1 MEVNVSQ
8 AAQVAVNGSTAYTT
22 SSDFCRIFAEE
33 TNGLFTL
40 ALLLT
45 ADPEKAEKCF
55 VAGLEN
61 CVEGN
66 AVFKEWARSWSRR
79 AVIQHAIQ
87 MVAPLEG
94 SSRKAMIDVE
104 PRLRAVLNLDKLERF
119 VFVMSVLE
127 GYSNQDCAIL
137 LGCTRQAVMS
147 ARARALD
154 QIASADEINR
164 MQTGAIENAHTHL
177 SN

>member
-1 MEVNVSQ
+1 MSQ
-8 AAQVAVNGSTAYTT
+8 AARVIVNGSTAYTT

-33 TNGLFTL
+33 TNGLYTL

-45 ADPEKAEKCF
+45 GDTEKAEKCF
-55 VAGLEN
+55 VAGLED
-61 CVEGN
+61 CVDGN
-66 AVFKEWARSWSRR
+66 AVFKEWARSWARR

-87 MVAPLEG
+87 VVGQSSSSKTMV
-94 SSRKAMIDVE
+94 DVE
-104 PRLRAVLNLDKLERF
+104 PRLRVVLNLDKLERF

-137 LGCTRQAVMS
+137 LGCSRQSVIN

-154 QIASADEINR
+154 QIAGAEEINS
-164 MQTGAIENAHTHL
+164 MQTEAIQSARTHL